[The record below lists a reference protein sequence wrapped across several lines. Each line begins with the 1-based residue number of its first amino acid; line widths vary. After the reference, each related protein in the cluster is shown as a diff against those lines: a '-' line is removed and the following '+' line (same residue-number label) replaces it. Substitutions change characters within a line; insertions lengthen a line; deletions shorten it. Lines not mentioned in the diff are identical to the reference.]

1 MPIEANHS
9 GSPES
14 EWLELANDPATR
26 DLLKLREQAARQAIE
41 IIMKTP
47 GKDLGN
53 QPVDDLL
60 TDALEQSCAVGSTE
74 QIRRLLN
81 LQIAYCGLPREIDL
95 AYGVIADLIGTAP
108 KMSAEAIGKDHF
120 GSYRALLTQTT
131 SPDAARYA
139 AEQIKKLRQR

>member
-53 QPVDDLL
+53 QPVDALL

-95 AYGVIADLIGTAP
+95 AYGVIADLIASAP
-108 KMSAEAIGKDHF
+108 RRPAEDRF

-131 SPDAARYA
+131 SPAAARYA
-139 AEQIKKLRQR
+139 AEQIKKLPKR